1 MNNVDLFKHKVKEF
15 MVRPP
20 PGRITFAPFQPSFGM
35 GHFFIRPLIAPAR
48 PSAKVCVYFE
58 KYLDIKIID
67 NLKVSM
73 MRRALS
79 YILPLFVLFLPT
91 LVSGNSLEER
101 VQEHTFPNGL
111 TLLVVERQTSPTFS
125 AYITLGVGSVHETDR
140 TRGVAHLLEHMLFK
154 GTETL
159 GTIDY
164 ASEKILLDQI
174 EEVGGQLDAER
185 LNQGSDYQR
194 VADLEQRL
202 HQLQAEHKE
211 FVVKDEFSKIYSENG
226 GVGYNAFTS
235 KDQTSYVISLPANK
249 LELWAAIE
257 SDRMKNPVLREF
269 YTEREVIREERRR
282 SYDSSPRGLLYEN
295 LLANAFTVHPY
306 RNPIIGWDT
315 DIQNLTL
322 AETREFLKSYYAPI
336 NAVITLVGDVS
347 FEQAVETVGR
357 YFSDIEAGTPVPKVV
372 SVEPVQK
379 GEKRVSIQF
388 DAEPRISIAYHKPTL
403 PDRKDYI
410 FDVINSLLSG
420 GPTSRL
426 YRSLLVEQHLVS
438 SISSYAAPGSRYP
451 NLFVV
456 TASPRYPHTTDEVE
470 QAVEVELRKL
480 ASEPVSEIE
489 LKRIRKRLRS
499 DTISSL
505 GSNSGLAN
513 MLSYYESITGSW
525 RYLID
530 YEKQIETVTADE
542 VMAVASE
549 YFVKNNRTVVVL
561 SKGEGN

>member
-1 MNNVDLFKHKVKEF
+1 
-15 MVRPP
+15 MV
-20 PGRITFAPFQPSFGM
+20 A
-35 GHFFIRPLIAPAR
+35 
-48 PSAKVCVYFE
+48 
-58 KYLDIKIID
+58 
-67 NLKVSM
+67 
-73 MRRALS
+73 
-79 YILPLFVLFLPT
+79 
-91 LVSGNSLEER
+91 GNGLEDR

-111 TLLVVERQTSPTFS
+111 TLLVVERQASPTFS

-159 GTIDY
+159 GTVDFDAEKPIL
-164 ASEKILLDQI
+164 EKI
-174 EEVGGQLDAER
+174 ENTGSQLDHER
-185 LNQGSDYQR
+185 LKQPSDSLL
-194 VADLEQRL
+194 VSSLEQQL
-202 HQLQAEHKE
+202 KQLQAEHKK

-235 KDQTSYVISLPANK
+235 KDQTSYLISLPANK

-322 AETREFLKSYYAPI
+322 AETRDFLDRYYSPI

-357 YFSDIEAGTPVPKVV
+357 YFGDIPPGTPVPQVV
-372 SVEPVQK
+372 SVEPEQN
-379 GEKRVSIQF
+379 GEKRVSILF
-388 DAEPRISIAYHKPTL
+388 DAEPSLTTAYHKPTL
-403 PDRKDYI
+403 PSRHDYV
-410 FDVINSLLSG
+410 FDVIDSLLTG
-420 GPTSRL
+420 GSTSRL
-426 YRSLLVEQHLVS
+426 YRSLVVEQQLVS
-438 SISSYAAPGSRYP
+438 SISSYTAPGSRYA
-451 NLFVV
+451 NLFVIS
-456 TASPRYPHTTDEVE
+456 AAPRYPHTIEDVE
-470 QAVEVELRKL
+470 QAISAELKIL
-480 ASEPVSEIE
+480 VSEPVADIE
-489 LKRIRKRLRS
+489 LQRIRKRLRT
-499 DTISSL
+499 DTIRSL

-513 MLSYYESITGSW
+513 MLSYYQSIAGSW

-530 YEKQIETVTADE
+530 YEKQIETVTAE
-542 VMAVASE
+542 EIMQVAGE
-549 YFVKNNRTVVVL
+549 YLVAKNRTVVVL
-561 SKGEGN
+561 SRVEGE

>member
-1 MNNVDLFKHKVKEF
+1 
-15 MVRPP
+15 
-20 PGRITFAPFQPSFGM
+20 
-35 GHFFIRPLIAPAR
+35 
-48 PSAKVCVYFE
+48 
-58 KYLDIKIID
+58 
-67 NLKVSM
+67 
-73 MRRALS
+73 MRRS
-79 YILPLFVLFLPT
+79 VNNILLLFLLLLP
-91 LVSGNSLEER
+91 VVAIGNSLEER

-111 TLLVVERQTSPTFS
+111 TLLVVERHVSPTFS

-159 GTIDY
+159 GTVDF
-164 ASEKILLDQI
+164 AAEKVLLDQI
-174 EEVGGQLDAER
+174 EDVGSQLDAER
-185 LNQGSDYQR
+185 LKKNTDSHI
-194 VADLEQRL
+194 VSDLEQRL
-202 HQLQAEHKE
+202 QQLQADHKK

-235 KDQTSYVISLPANK
+235 KDQTSYIISLPANK
-249 LELWAAIE
+249 LELWASIE

-315 DIQNLTL
+315 DIRNLTL
-322 AETREFLKSYYAPI
+322 AETRDFLKSYYAPV

-357 YFSDIEAGTPVPKVV
+357 YFSDIDAGIPVPNVA
-372 SVEPVQK
+372 SVEPEQK
-379 GEKRVSIQF
+379 GEKRVSVLF
-388 DAEPRISIAYHKPTL
+388 DAEPRLSIAYHKPTL
-403 PDRKDYI
+403 PDRQDYV
-410 FDVINSLLSG
+410 FDVINSLLTC

-426 YRSLLVEQHLVS
+426 YRSLLVEQQLVS
-438 SISSYAAPGSRYP
+438 SINSYAAPGSRYP
-451 NLFVV
+451 NLFVIS
-456 TASPRYPHTTDEVE
+456 ASPRHPHTTAEVE
-470 QAVEVELRKL
+470 QAIEVELRKL
-480 ASEPVSEIE
+480 ASEPVDEIE

-530 YEKQIETVTADE
+530 YEKQIETVTAEE

-549 YFVKNNRTVVVL
+549 YFVERNRTVVVL
-561 SKGEGN
+561 SKGEEN

>member
-1 MNNVDLFKHKVKEF
+1 
-15 MVRPP
+15 
-20 PGRITFAPFQPSFGM
+20 
-35 GHFFIRPLIAPAR
+35 
-48 PSAKVCVYFE
+48 
-58 KYLDIKIID
+58 
-67 NLKVSM
+67 
-73 MRRALS
+73 MRRS
-79 YILPLFVLFLPT
+79 VNNILLLFLLLLP
-91 LVSGNSLEER
+91 VVAIGNSLEER

-111 TLLVVERQTSPTFS
+111 TLLVVERHVSPTFS

-159 GTIDY
+159 GTVDF
-164 ASEKILLDQI
+164 AAEKVLLDQI
-174 EEVGGQLDAER
+174 EDVGSQLDAER
-185 LNQGSDYQR
+185 LKKNTDSHI
-194 VADLEQRL
+194 VSDLEQRL
-202 HQLQAEHKE
+202 QQLQADHKK

-235 KDQTSYVISLPANK
+235 KDQTSYIISLPANK
-249 LELWAAIE
+249 LELWASIE

-315 DIQNLTL
+315 DIRNLTL
-322 AETREFLKSYYAPI
+322 AETRDFLKSYYAPV

-357 YFSDIEAGTPVPKVV
+357 YFSDIDAGIPVPNVA
-372 SVEPVQK
+372 SVEPEQK
-379 GEKRVSIQF
+379 GEKRVSVLF
-388 DAEPRISIAYHKPTL
+388 DAEPRLSIAYHKPTL
-403 PDRKDYI
+403 PDRQDYV
-410 FDVINSLLSG
+410 FDVINSLLTG

-426 YRSLLVEQHLVS
+426 YRSLLVEQQLVS
-438 SISSYAAPGSRYP
+438 SINSYAAPGSRYP
-451 NLFVV
+451 NLFVIS
-456 TASPRYPHTTDEVE
+456 ASPRHPHTTAEVE
-470 QAVEVELRKL
+470 QAIEVELRKL
-480 ASEPVSEIE
+480 ASEPVDEIE

-530 YEKQIETVTADE
+530 YEKQIETVTAEE

-549 YFVKNNRTVVVL
+549 YFVERNRTVVVL
-561 SKGEGN
+561 SKGEEN